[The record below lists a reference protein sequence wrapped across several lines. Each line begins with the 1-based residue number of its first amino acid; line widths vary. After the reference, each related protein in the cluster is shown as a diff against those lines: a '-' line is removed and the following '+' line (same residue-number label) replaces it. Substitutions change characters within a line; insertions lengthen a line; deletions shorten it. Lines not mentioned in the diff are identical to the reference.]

1 VQIFPLF
8 RKWLKWSIKCGLL
21 KTKSRELSNMKIIVC
36 IKQVPDPSASS
47 SGIKVDTEAKRVIMP
62 QGTPP
67 VMNPYDENA
76 LEAALKIKDSHGAV
90 ITVISAGRNLAKPL
104 LRKSLAVGANNLIL
118 LEDNAFEN
126 LDSYATAHLLAAAIR
141 EIGEYDLI
149 LCGRQAAD
157 TDAGQV
163 GSGIAEILKIPCIT
177 TASKV
182 EPSNG
187 TVRVER
193 VVSDGWEVIEVPT
206 PALVT
211 ASSEIGELRY
221 PKLKALQAAQ
231 KMPITVRTGQELGV
245 DVSQLKRLSM
255 VRLSAPPGRKAEC
268 QFIGG
273 ETPEEAGTNL
283 AVKLREAKLL

>member
-1 VQIFPLF
+1 M
-8 RKWLKWSIKCGLL
+8 
-21 KTKSRELSNMKIIVC
+21 NIIVC

-47 SGIKVDTEAKRVIMP
+47 SGIKVDSEAKRVIMP

-76 LEAALKIKDSHGAV
+76 LEAALKIKDAHGAT

-104 LRKSLAVGANNLIL
+104 LRKSLAAGADHLML

-126 LDSYATAHLLAAAIR
+126 LDSYATAHLLAVAIR
-141 EIGEYDLI
+141 EIGGYDLI

-163 GSGIAEILKIPCIT
+163 GSGIAAILNIPCIT
-177 TASKV
+177 TAGKV
-182 EPSNG
+182 ELGNG

-193 VVSDGWEVIEVPT
+193 VVADGYEIIEAPM
-206 PALVT
+206 PLLIT

-221 PKLKALQAAQ
+221 PKLKDLQAAQ
-231 KMPITVRTGQELGV
+231 KAPITVRNGQELGV
-245 DVSQLKRLSM
+245 DVAQLKRLNM
-255 VRLSAPPGRKAEC
+255 VSLCAPPGRKTEC
-268 QFIGG
+268 QFITG

-283 AVKLREAKLL
+283 ALKLREAQLL

>member
-1 VQIFPLF
+1 M
-8 RKWLKWSIKCGLL
+8 R
-21 KTKSRELSNMKIIVC
+21 IIVC
-36 IKQVPDPSASS
+36 VKQVPDPSSS
-47 SGIKVDTEAKRVIMP
+47 SSDIKVDTETKRVILP

-76 LEAALKIKDSHGAV
+76 LEAALKIKDAQGAR
-90 ITVISAGRNLAKPL
+90 ITVISAGRNLAKPV
-104 LRKSLAVGANNLIL
+104 LRKSLAAGADDLIL
-118 LEDNAFEN
+118 LEDNAFER
-126 LDSYATAHLLAAAIR
+126 LDSYATAHLLATAIR

-177 TASKV
+177 AACKL
-182 EPSNG
+182 ELSNG
-187 TVRVER
+187 KVRVER
-193 VVSDGWEVIEVPT
+193 VVSDGYEVIEAPT

-221 PKLKALQAAQ
+221 PRLKDHMAAQ
-231 KMPITVRTGQELGV
+231 KMPITVRNGQELGV
-245 DVSQLKRLSM
+245 DVSRLKRLNL
-255 VRLSAPPGRKAEC
+255 VRLSAPPVRNTEC
-268 QFIGG
+268 QLIVG

-283 AVKLREAKLL
+283 ALKMREARLL

>member
-1 VQIFPLF
+1 M
-8 RKWLKWSIKCGLL
+8 R
-21 KTKSRELSNMKIIVC
+21 IIVC

-47 SGIKVDTEAKRVIMP
+47 SDTTVDTEAKRVIPP

-67 VMNPYDENA
+67 VISPYDENA
-76 LEAALKIKDSHGAV
+76 LEAAIKIKDAQGATV
-90 ITVISAGRNLAKPL
+90 KVISAGRNLAKPV
-104 LRKSLAVGANNLIL
+104 LRKSLAAGADDLIL
-118 LEDNAFEN
+118 LEDNAFEK
-126 LDSYATAHLLAAAIR
+126 LDSYATAHILATAIR
-141 EIGEYDLI
+141 ATGEYDLI

-177 TASKV
+177 AACKV

-187 TVRVER
+187 KVRVER
-193 VVSDGWEVIEVPT
+193 VVSDGIEEVEAPM

-221 PKLKALQAAQ
+221 PVLKKVMEAQ
-231 KMPITVRTGQELGV
+231 KMPITVRNAQELGV
-245 DVSQLKRLSM
+245 DVSQLKRPNLVS
-255 VRLSAPPGRKAEC
+255 LSAPPGRKTEC

-283 AVKLREAKLL
+283 ALKVREAQLL

>member
-1 VQIFPLF
+1 M
-8 RKWLKWSIKCGLL
+8 R
-21 KTKSRELSNMKIIVC
+21 IIVC

-47 SGIKVDTEAKRVIMP
+47 SGTTVDTEAKRVIPP

-67 VMNPYDENA
+67 VMSPYDENA
-76 LEAALKIKDSHGAV
+76 LEAALKTKDAQGATV
-90 ITVISAGRNLAKPL
+90 TVISAGRNLAKPV
-104 LRKSLAVGANNLIL
+104 LRKSLAAGADDLIL
-118 LEDNAFEN
+118 LEDNAFEK
-126 LDSYATAHLLAAAIR
+126 LDSYATAHILATAIR
-141 EIGEYDLI
+141 ETGEYDLI

-177 TASKV
+177 AACKL

-187 TVRVER
+187 KVRVER
-193 VVSDGWEVIEVPT
+193 VVSDGIEEVEAPM

-221 PKLKALQAAQ
+221 PVLKKVMEAQ
-231 KMPITVRTGQELGV
+231 KMPITVRNGQDLGV
-245 DVSQLKRLSM
+245 DVSGLKRLNM
-255 VRLSAPPGRKAEC
+255 VSLSAPPGRQTEC
-268 QFIGG
+268 QFIEG

-283 AVKLREAKLL
+283 ALKVREAQLL

>member
-1 VQIFPLF
+1 M
-8 RKWLKWSIKCGLL
+8 R
-21 KTKSRELSNMKIIVC
+21 IIVC

-47 SGIKVDTEAKRVIMP
+47 SGTTVDTEGKRVIPP

-67 VMNPYDENA
+67 VMSPYDENA
-76 LEAALKIKDSHGAV
+76 LEAALKIKDAQGATV
-90 ITVISAGRNLAKPL
+90 TVISAGRNLAKPV
-104 LRKSLAVGANNLIL
+104 LRKSLAAGADDLIL
-118 LEDNAFEN
+118 LEDNAFEK
-126 LDSYATAHLLAAAIR
+126 LDSYATAHILSTAIR
-141 EIGEYDLI
+141 ETGEYDLI

-177 TASKV
+177 AACKL

-187 TVRVER
+187 KVRVER
-193 VVSDGWEVIEVPT
+193 VVSDGIEEVEAPM

-221 PKLKALQAAQ
+221 PVLKKVMEAQ
-231 KMPITVRTGQELGV
+231 KMPITFRNGQDLGV
-245 DVSQLKRLSM
+245 DVSGLKRLNM
-255 VRLSAPPGRKAEC
+255 VSLSAPPGRQTEC
-268 QFIGG
+268 QFIEG

-283 AVKLREAKLL
+283 ALKVREAQLL